1 MTWAYEVL
9 EEALAD
15 IANECRLATC
25 SYGAL
30 TAVAF
35 FWLYPTRVHWQ
46 VTNELFDIKSIG
58 TG

>member
-35 FWLYPTRVHWQ
+35 FSGYIRPV
-46 VTNELFDIKSIG
+46 FIG
-58 TG
+58 K